1 MLVHAYARSRSE
13 SGRSQ
18 ALPVV
23 LSALLINSLQFGT
36 LQFGK
41 FEEIY
46 AIGYREGT
54 KMLEDWKAA
63 GKLPTG
69 FEEGFEGVDEKK
81 KKGRS
86 LRRNSI

>member
-1 MLVHAYARSRSE
+1 MLDEFR
-13 SGRSQ
+13 
-18 ALPVV
+18 
-23 LSALLINSLQFGT
+23 
-36 LQFGK
+36 
-41 FEEIY
+41 
-46 AIGYREGT
+46 
-54 KMLEDWKAA
+54 DA